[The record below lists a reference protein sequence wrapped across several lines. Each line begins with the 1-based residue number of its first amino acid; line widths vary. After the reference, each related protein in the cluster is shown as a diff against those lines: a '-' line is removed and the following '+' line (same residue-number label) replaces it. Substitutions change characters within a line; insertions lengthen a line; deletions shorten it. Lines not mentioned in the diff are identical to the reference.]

1 VNKARIKPQRNGL
14 FEPYTV
20 MLHERPHVIE
30 ADSLESAKVVA
41 EKACE
46 LKCKLTNKSQEVIN
60 TIEEEGDAS

>member
-1 VNKARIKPQRNGL
+1 VKQAKTKASQR

-20 MLHERPHVIE
+20 MLHDTPHVVE
-30 ADSLESAKVVA
+30 AGSLEMAKVVA

-46 LKCKLTNKSQEVIN
+46 LKCKLTDESQEIIN